1 MAKYEFTKKLETGNT
16 IIDKEHRELLDA
28 VNNLMDACS
37 KGQGRASM
45 EPTIKF
51 LVNYVHQHFTHEE
64 QLQRQSR
71 YPGYTAHK
79 AFHDQYKRTLQE
91 ITAKI
96 PPTGPTVAELGALNR
111 HIGILISHI
120 RTEDKK
126 LGQHLKNS

>member
-1 MAKYEFTKKLETGNT
+1 MRYELTKELETGNT

-28 VNNLMDACS
+28 VNRLMDACS
-37 KGQGRASM
+37 KG
-45 EPTIKF
+45 

-96 PPTGPTVAELGALNR
+96 PPTGPTVAELGTLNR